1 MPRNLKDIGL
11 TVAKKPGIGKRI
23 RHSRF
28 MDKYRRQKGVGLV
41 KEVAKTGLTIAINFI
56 PIPIVKDLYAI
67 AFDTGV
73 KVARARYVEYKRGK
87 HKPTGA
93 IDIDLGAR
101 VKWGWKDI
109 DLSAF
114 DRYRWKIW
122 HAHKEL
128 VDAVHYL
135 RQHGDDTAS
144 ICNDV
149 VGAWAKYH
157 YLMDRMELFEE
168 QLEATHTLIEKTK
181 KWIDQA
187 RRAVNDPVYGWRFY
201 DIIDKYDD
209 IARDDEPD
217 EVVDEDGEVTVGF
230 KVAGGFKDSYLSRHS
245 HCNPELCAHK
255 SKRLTVPS
263 QGHEIARRAGG
274 EVVSVFWDTIVADSI
289 SDLPGS
295 TNIFTG

>member
-1 MPRNLKDIGL
+1 MPRSLNDIGL
-11 TVAKKPGIGKRI
+11 TIAKKPGIGKRI

-28 MDKYRRQKGVGLV
+28 MDKYRRQKGVGFV
-41 KEVAKTGLTIAINFI
+41 KEVAKTGLTTAINFI
-56 PIPIVKDLYAI
+56 PIPIVKDLLAI

-73 KVARARYVEYKRGK
+73 KVARSLYVERKRGK
-87 HKPTGA
+87 HKDAGDPGE
-93 IDIDLGAR
+93 

-128 VDAVHYL
+128 VDAVEYL
-135 RQHGDDTAS
+135 GEHGDDTAS

-157 YLMDRMELFEE
+157 YLMHRLDLFEE
-168 QLEATHTLIEKTK
+168 QLEAIHTLIKKTRH
-181 KWIDQA
+181 WMNGVEN
-187 RRAVNDPVYGWRFY
+187 AVEAQDFQ
-201 DIIDKYDD
+201 DIILKYDD
-209 IARDDEPD
+209 IALEEEDTDEI
-217 EVVDEDGEVTVGF
+217 VVG
-230 KVAGGFKDSYLSRHS
+230 YLSPYQRRHS

-255 SKRLTVPS
+255 SKGLTVPS
-263 QGHEIARRAGG
+263 ERDEIARRAVG
-274 EVVSVFWDTIVADSI
+274 EVVSQFWDTIVADSI
-289 SDLPGS
+289 SDLPGG